1 MLTSIPVSTAILVV
15 SIVLFVVMCYKGVH
29 TATAA
34 LIASAIMA
42 FGTTDGWVTTMTTTW
57 ASGMGTFATQYALA
71 FMSAGIFSY
80 LMRETKCGEA
90 IGQTF
95 IKYVGGDNAPFIL
108 AIVAAILQL
117 AGIQTYIF
125 IVAAMA
131 FGLMKAANLPIYIG
145 YAAVVAVPPIV
156 SFTLPG
162 VTAMPNVLPTSF
174 LGTTTWAAPGLSIA
188 ISVLGILM
196 AVFYLRYLIKQAR
209 RKGIGYTTDAS
220 KEYGASKEF
229 GDVPTPPFWK
239 AILPIVLV
247 IALTSIFQ
255 LVMNMTAVNA
265 LIFGM
270 WITAGVTAVLHF
282 DVVVHKI
289 TIPRALSQGTTEMFP
304 FIMMSGCVFG
314 FGLVAQKAACMDYLI
329 QKIMSINVN
338 PYLTAWLSV
347 CLIAALCA
355 DGISGMTMWLGTFG
369 AQFAAMPGVD
379 PGALHRILVA
389 SSTTFDSLPH
399 SPMLAQGMGV
409 FKTDFKESYKYSFVL
424 TVVFPVIFSLVGV
437 IIAIIFY

>member
-1 MLTSIPVSTAILVV
+1 MITSIPVSTAILVV

-42 FGTTDGWVTTMTTTW
+42 FGTTDGWMTTMTTTW
-57 ASGMGTFATQYALA
+57 VTGVGTFASQFALA

-174 LGTTTWAAPGLSIA
+174 LGTTT
-188 ISVLGILM
+188 
-196 AVFYLRYLIKQAR
+196 
-209 RKGIGYTTDAS
+209 S
-220 KEYGASKEF
+220 K
-229 GDVPTPPFWK
+229 
-239 AILPIVLV
+239 
-247 IALTSIFQ
+247 
-255 LVMNMTAVNA
+255 
-265 LIFGM
+265 
-270 WITAGVTAVLHF
+270 
-282 DVVVHKI
+282 
-289 TIPRALSQGTTEMFP
+289 
-304 FIMMSGCVFG
+304 
-314 FGLVAQKAACMDYLI
+314 
-329 QKIMSINVN
+329 
-338 PYLTAWLSV
+338 
-347 CLIAALCA
+347 
-355 DGISGMTMWLGTFG
+355 
-369 AQFAAMPGVD
+369 
-379 PGALHRILVA
+379 
-389 SSTTFDSLPH
+389 
-399 SPMLAQGMGV
+399 
-409 FKTDFKESYKYSFVL
+409 
-424 TVVFPVIFSLVGV
+424 
-437 IIAIIFY
+437 

>member
-1 MLTSIPVSTAILVV
+1 M
-15 SIVLFVVMCYKGVH
+15 
-29 TATAA
+29 
-34 LIASAIMA
+34 
-42 FGTTDGWVTTMTTTW
+42 
-57 ASGMGTFATQYALA
+57 
-71 FMSAGIFSY
+71 
-80 LMRETKCGEA
+80 
-90 IGQTF
+90 
-95 IKYVGGDNAPFIL
+95 
-108 AIVAAILQL
+108 
-117 AGIQTYIF
+117 
-125 IVAAMA
+125 
-131 FGLMKAANLPIYIG
+131 PII
-145 YAAVVAVPPIV
+145 
-156 SFTLPG
+156 
-162 VTAMPNVLPTSF
+162 
-174 LGTTTWAAPGLSIA
+174 
-188 ISVLGILM
+188 
-196 AVFYLRYLIKQAR
+196 
-209 RKGIGYTTDAS
+209 
-220 KEYGASKEF
+220 
-229 GDVPTPPFWK
+229 
-239 AILPIVLV
+239 LV
-247 IALTSIFQ
+247 IALTSFFQ
-255 LVMNMTAVNA
+255 LAMHIAAVNA

-270 WITAGVTAVLHF
+270 WITAGVTVILHF

-424 TVVFPVIFSLVGV
+424 TVLFPVIFSLVGV
-437 IIAIIFY
+437 VIAIIFY

>member
-1 MLTSIPVSTAILVV
+1 MLTSIPVSTAILII
-15 SIVLFVVMCYKGVH
+15 SIALFVILCYKGVH

-34 LIASAIMA
+34 LISAAILA
-42 FGTTDGWVTTMTTTW
+42 LGTTDGWVTTMTSTW
-57 ASGMGTFATQYALA
+57 VSGVGTFATQYALA

-80 LMRETKCGEA
+80 LMRETRCGESV
-90 IGQTF
+90 GQAF
-95 IKYVGGDNAPFIL
+95 IRFVGGDNAPFIL

-162 VTAMPNVLPTSF
+162 VTAMPNVLPTTF
-174 LGTTTWAAPGLSIA
+174 LGTTTWAAPGMSIA
-188 ISVLGILM
+188 VSALGILL
-196 AVFYLRYLIKQAR
+196 AIFYLRHLIKQAR
-209 RKGIGYTTDAS
+209 KKNIGYTTDEE

-229 GDVPTPPFWK
+229 GEIPVPAFWK
-239 AILPIVLV
+239 SILPIVLV
-247 IALTSIFQ
+247 IALTSVFQ
-255 LVMNMTAVNA
+255 LVLKVSAINA

-270 WITAGVTAVLHF
+270 WITAAITAFLHF
-282 DVVVHKI
+282 DVVFHKI
-289 TIPRALSQGTTEMFP
+289 KITRALSQGTTEMFP

-314 FGLVAQKAACMDYLI
+314 FGMVAQKAACFDFLLG
-329 QKIMSINVN
+329 KIMSINVN

-369 AQFAAMPGVD
+369 GQFVQMDGVN
-379 PGALHRILVA
+379 PGALHRIVVSA
-389 SSTTFDSLPH
+389 STTFDSLPH
-399 SPMLAQGMGV
+399 SPMLAQGMAV

-424 TVVFPVIFSLVGV
+424 TVVFPVIFSLFGV
-437 IIAIIFY
+437 ILAIIFY